1 MEFVEQLAQM
11 TNVVNSDMLMVLAA
25 YGIVQTLA
33 QDMEIKTAD
42 KQRSFTHWMPMQ
54 VLLMFSAAFAA
65 TSNRR
70 QALLATV
77 MYYGLKYVYGQSNLN
92 LF

>member
-25 YGIVQTLA
+25 YGIVQVLA
-33 QDMEIKTAD
+33 QNMEIKTAD

-54 VLLMFSAAFAA
+54 VLLMFSAAFAV

>member
-54 VLLMFSAAFAA
+54 VLLMFSAAFAV